1 MWVCGLAC
9 SQLARACELCI
20 RVGGA
25 WASYVISDHKII
37 LYILDN
43 SERGSKGCEY
53 LGYSTTSEK
62 DSHQSFSKFIDTVIS
77 ELQQLRVYAQLS

>member
-1 MWVCGLAC
+1 MGVWVCGLAR

-43 SERGSKGCEY
+43 SERGSKAAKIWDTA
-53 LGYSTTSEK
+53 LLLNKIVTK
-62 DSHQSFSKFIDTVIS
+62 ALFFDTVS
-77 ELQQLRVYAQLS
+77 SQLHQLHVYAQLS